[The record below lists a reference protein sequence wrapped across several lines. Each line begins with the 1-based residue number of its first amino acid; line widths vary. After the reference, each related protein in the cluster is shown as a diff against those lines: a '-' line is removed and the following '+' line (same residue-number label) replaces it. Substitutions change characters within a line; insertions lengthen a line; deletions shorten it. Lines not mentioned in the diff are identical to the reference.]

1 MQVVSMFSY
10 RRVSIALAFL
20 AVSLL
25 VVVAVNST
33 SANAARLR
41 AGFASPSLNVA
52 MLWITQEGRLFE
64 KNGVDVEALYLES
77 TLAQKALIAGNID
90 FSMMT
95 AINMAAPKLAG
106 ADLIMLA
113 GFVNRFTYRL
123 VVRPEINATS
133 DLKGKRIG
141 IFRFGSAADR
151 ASRLVL
157 AKFGLD
163 PEKDVTY
170 VQTPGADPARIAAM
184 MSKIIDGALL
194 NPPYYKHAV
203 AGGMKILANMA
214 EMDIP
219 IQHIGLVTSQKF
231 VQANPDLTRRIV
243 KSFLEGI
250 HLMRTNPEVA
260 KKALSKYMRITD
272 PKELEESYQLLKSLI
287 AIKPYPTLEGF
298 KTVFAELA
306 EKVPAARTANPKDFV
321 DTRIL
326 EEFDRSGFIDGLYK

>member
-1 MQVVSMFSY
+1 MRLRFFRESAVYLCSVCVAAGLSFM
-10 RRVSIALAFL
+10 LA
-20 AVSLL
+20 S
-25 VVVAVNST
+25 
-33 SANAARLR
+33 SACGAEATRLR
-41 AGFASPSLNVA
+41 AGFASPSINVA
-52 MLWITQEGRLFE
+52 MLWITKEGKLFD
-64 KNGVDVEALYLES
+64 KNGIDVEVLYLES

-90 FSMMT
+90 FAMMT
-95 AINMAAPKLAG
+95 AINMSAPKLAG

-113 GFVNRFTYRL
+113 GFVNKFTYRL
-123 VVRPEINATS
+123 VARPAIAS
-133 DLKGKRIG
+133 PRDLKGKRIG

-184 MSKIIDGALL
+184 MSGIIDAALL
-194 NPPYYKHAV
+194 NPPYYNHAV

-219 IQHIGLVTSQKF
+219 IQHIGLVTAQKF
-231 VQANPDLTRRIV
+231 VAANPDLNRRIV

-250 HLMRTNPEVA
+250 HLMRSNPDLA
-260 KKALSKYMRITD
+260 KKALGKYMRSTD
-272 PKELEESYQLLKSLI
+272 PKELEESYQLLKSLVPV
-287 AIKPYPTLEGF
+287 KPYPTLEGF

-306 EKVPAARTANPKDFV
+306 EKVPAARTANPRDFV
-321 DTRIL
+321 DTRFL

>member
-1 MQVVSMFSY
+1 MRVVSSANRKIGPIVNAIVIVSVFLFS
-10 RRVSIALAFL
+10 
-20 AVSLL
+20 SLIP
-25 VVVAVNST
+25 NP
-33 SANAARLR
+33 ANAARLR

-184 MSKIIDGALL
+184 MSKVIDGALL

-203 AGGMKILANMA
+203 AGGMKVLANMA

-231 VQANPDLTRRIV
+231 VQGNSDLTRRIV

-250 HLMRTNPEVA
+250 HAMRTNLEIA
-260 KKALSKYMRITD
+260 KKSLSKYMRITD

>member
-1 MQVVSMFSY
+1 MRVAIVSRVKRYLSTKLLATLCIFS
-10 RRVSIALAFL
+10 
-20 AVSLL
+20 
-25 VVVAVNST
+25 VAVLISAP
-33 SANAARLR
+33 ANAARLR

-52 MLWITQEGRLFE
+52 ILWITQEGKLFE

-95 AINMAAPKLAG
+95 AINMSAPKLAG

-123 VVRPEINATS
+123 VVRPEINSTNE
-133 DLKGKRIG
+133 LKGKRIG

-231 VQANPDLTRRIV
+231 AQTNPDLTRRIV

-250 HLMRTNPEVA
+250 HLMRGNPEIT
-260 KKALSKYMRITD
+260 KKALSKYMRIND
-272 PKELEESYQLLKSLI
+272 PRELEESYQLLKSLI
-287 AIKPYPTLEGF
+287 PIKPYPTLEGF

>member
-1 MQVVSMFSY
+1 MQIRFFRSSRLCLREVST
-10 RRVSIALAFL
+10 IA
-20 AVSLL
+20 AVLL
-25 VVVAVNST
+25 VLMFFSNRAD
-33 SANAARLR
+33 AAPLR
-41 AGFASPSLNVA
+41 AGFASPSINVA
-52 MLWITQEGRLFE
+52 ILWITKEGKLFD

-90 FSMMT
+90 FAMMT
-95 AINMAAPKLAG
+95 AINMSAPKLAG
-106 ADLIMLA
+106 ADLIMLV
-113 GFVNRFTYRL
+113 GFVNKFTYRL
-123 VVRPEINATS
+123 VARPEINS
-133 DLKGKRIG
+133 PKDLKGKRIG

-184 MSKIIDGALL
+184 MSKIIDAALL

-203 AGGMKILANMA
+203 KGGMKILANME

-219 IQHIGLVTSQKF
+219 IQHIGLVTTQKS
-231 VQANPDLTRRIV
+231 VTANPDLNRRIV

-250 HLMRTNPEVA
+250 HLMRTNPELS
-260 KKALSKYMRITD
+260 KKVLSKYMRNTD
-272 PKELEESYQLLKSLI
+272 PNELEESYQLLKSLI
-287 AIKPYPTLEGF
+287 PVKPYPTMEGF

-321 DTRIL
+321 DIRFL